1 MEKSIFKASE
11 IRYLWKYRGSKDYEL
26 KCLKARGNSITTII
40 FEDIRNGREVCGK
53 LVTSPREGEAYHW
66 PRLQHENLAPLLE
79 VISINEKVS
88 MYMTVIFEKSLR
100 DIIHEEEFLR
110 TPNCFER
117 KKSYVEDI
125 LWGLDYLH
133 NKHLCLMNL
142 SEANIYIYAQ
152 TDKAVITDFSSL
164 TLSQRAEKRNV
175 AVIPLYRAPE
185 IYNESSEWFDAISAE
200 MWACGVMILQIF
212 TGHALPE
219 VGSNYDIFKYLLS
232 YVADLHLDVLVQANI
247 GALVS
252 LNIFILFKKFLD
264 LFLEVDPVKRCSAKI
279 AAVSDFLQRPLS
291 EFSEGFGKLWQYYS
305 PQTGHF
311 PERKIRGS
319 HSSIEFDNQNKLNDA
334 SKASVSCLAFNDAAN
349 YKERLKNHVP
359 WNKFINLEYVSKE
372 QNVDYSPYKW
382 NYKQAYHNISDN
394 YETAELGEKQAN
406 NMDLNNVY
414 TNNQTSEVKT
424 TAFQPFESIYSTC
437 ETSINNSYS
446 KPGTELKELN
456 GPNYTDSIS
465 EPIPIRH
472 FTLSKSDDK
481 LQSIVDSKIHAQED
495 ICEEKKRED
504 LVSSIISGEN
514 PNVIYNFLDSSNKF
528 PLSSNVSPTIP
539 MKKFRKKWNIQPN
552 SNNLLTNN
560 EKSDITDIKEI
571 CSYERNSE
579 KSEMYN
585 LRSKNSWMK
594 DSKDNLKYSVFD
606 NNEKDSSLPDFSNVN
621 KFRHNFYKSYIREI
635 PRSHSDFSINLLS
648 SCTFLSKSFPCV
660 SRLHLHLLDQ
670 YRYCHLTLSSVDIR
684 IPVKNSR
691 GNTFRKTDSP
701 SKHEINENELG
712 NDSSFFTCSSSF
724 LDSDSNQNRLYH
736 ADNSKIKDYITDNLS
751 TLLKNLSLVSQGPL
765 IDHHLSLDNGNF
777 KLSKSETSLELQK
790 PMILRNCRSEIFLD
804 QKFTVLDNTTPLT
817 SEIKFRNG
825 THFNI
830 TSKSISDVENFSS
843 CLSGNAL
850 NKIGLG
856 NINTESTNF
865 EKNKVFFNKRHSY
878 TCAMMHS
885 FDFTENKCVT
895 DRYFSNER
903 ICNSKQSIKNPVFS
917 NFILRPQRKS
927 NDKKEKLH
935 HDKQS
940 IKNKHDV
947 SAKWEDI
954 EDDFK
959 HSNEYS
965 PKKSEYHGNEAIETK
980 AECSSFTDIPLRS
993 IEIPQFVNENSKSKK
1008 GTKKSARRKSW
1019 FRRLC
1024 PGCKV
1029 YYDDKEELFAD
1040 IT

>member
-1 MEKSIFKASE
+1 MEKSIYKASE

-40 FEDIRNGREVCGK
+40 FEDIRNCREVCGK

-88 MYMTVIFEKSLR
+88 MYMSVIFEKSLR

-142 SEANIYIYAQ
+142 NEANIYIYAQ
-152 TDKAVITDFSSL
+152 ADKAVITDFSSL
-164 TLSQRAEKRNV
+164 TLSQRAEKRNI
-175 AVIPLYRAPE
+175 AVIPLYHAPE
-185 IYNESSEWFDAISAE
+185 IYNESSECFDAISAE
-200 MWACGVMILQIF
+200 MWTCGVMILQIF

-219 VGSNYDIFKYLLS
+219 VGSSYEIFQYLLT

-247 GALVS
+247 GALVT
-252 LNIFILFKKFLD
+252 LNTFVLFKKFLD
-264 LFLEVDPVKRCSAKI
+264 LFLNIDPNKRCSAKT
-279 AAVSDFLQRPLS
+279 AAVSDFLQRPMNG
-291 EFSEGFGKLWQYYS
+291 FSEGFGKLWQYYS

-311 PERKIRGS
+311 PEKKIRCS
-319 HSSIEFDNQNKLNDA
+319 RSSIEFDNQSKSNDA
-334 SKASVSCLAFNDAAN
+334 SKASVSCLVFNEAAN
-349 YKERLKNHVP
+349 YKERLKNHIP

-372 QNVDYSPYKW
+372 QNVDYSPYEW
-382 NYKQAYHNISDN
+382 NYKQTYHNNSDS

-437 ETSINNSYS
+437 ETSINDSYS
-446 KPGTELKELN
+446 NHGIELEELN
-456 GPNYTDSIS
+456 GSNYTDSTS
-465 EPIPIRH
+465 EPIP
-472 FTLSKSDDK
+472 TNPSSLSKSDENF
-481 LQSIVDSKIHAQED
+481 QTIVDSKIHAQED

-504 LVSSIISGEN
+504 FVPSIISGEN
-514 PNVIYNFLDSSNKF
+514 PNVIYNFLDSSNKL
-528 PLSSNVSPTIP
+528 PLPSNVSPTIP
-539 MKKFRKKWNIQPN
+539 VKKSRKKWNIQAN

-560 EKSDITDIKEI
+560 EKSDNTGIKET

-579 KSEMYN
+579 KSDYN
-585 LRSKNSWMK
+585 LQSKYSRT
-594 DSKDNLKYSVFD
+594 DSKDNLKNSVFD
-606 NNEKDSSLPDFSNVN
+606 NKGSPLPGFSNVN
-621 KFRHNFYKSYIREI
+621 KFRYNFCKSYIAEI
-635 PRSHSDFSINLLS
+635 PRSRSDSSIHLLS

-670 YRYCHLTLSSVDIR
+670 YRYCRLTLSSVDIR
-684 IPVKNSR
+684 IPIKDSK
-691 GNTFRKTDSP
+691 GNTFGKTDST
-701 SKHEINENELG
+701 SIHEINKKELG

-724 LDSDSNQNRLYH
+724 LDNDSNQNRLFH
-736 ADNSKIKDYITDNLS
+736 ADNSEIKDYITDNLS
-751 TLLKNLSLVSQGPL
+751 NLLKNLSLVSQGPS
-765 IDHHLSLDNGNF
+765 IDHHFFLDNGNF
-777 KLSKSETSLELQK
+777 KLSKSETSLDLQK
-790 PMILRNCRSEIFLD
+790 PMISRNCRSEVFLD

-817 SEIKFRNG
+817 SEIKFHNRTN
-825 THFNI
+825 FNI
-830 TSKSISDVENFSS
+830 NSNNIFDIENFSS
-843 CLSGNAL
+843 CLSENAL
-850 NKIGLG
+850 NKNGLG
-856 NINTESTNF
+856 NINIESTDF
-865 EKNKVFFNKRHSY
+865 EKSKIFFNKRHSY

-885 FDFTENKCVT
+885 FDLTENKCVA

-903 ICNSKQSIKNPVFS
+903 ICNSKQSNKNPVSS
-917 NFILRPQRKS
+917 NFTFRPQSKS
-927 NDKKEKLH
+927 NDKKEKLWLN
-935 HDKQS
+935 KQS
-940 IKNKHDV
+940 IKNKHGV
-947 SAKWEDI
+947 PANLEDI
-954 EDDFK
+954 EVDFK
-959 HSNEYS
+959 HSNES
-965 PKKSEYHGNEAIETK
+965 SSKKFEYHEKDVIETK
-980 AECSSFTDIPLRS
+980 AESSSFTDIPLRS
-993 IEIPQFVNENSKSKK
+993 IEIPEFANENGKSKK
-1008 GTKKSARRKSW
+1008 GTKKSTRRKSW